1 MIVIFSPSGKETF
14 RPSRQHKVYKKG
26 EVCDNIAEVLDQPSF
41 VLSID
46 QIHKTLLFFFLFWCV
61 VYCMQV
67 FTCTYG
73 DQRMKLGVFLDNP
86 SPFYSNFIF

>member
-1 MIVIFSPSGKETF
+1 MKLRTMIVIFSPSGKETF

-46 QIHKTLLFFFLFWCV
+46 QIHKTLLFFFFS
-61 VYCMQV
+61 
-67 FTCTYG
+67 F
-73 DQRMKLGVFLDNP
+73 GV
-86 SPFYSNFIF
+86 